1 MTAPGLG
8 GLGFFL
14 EVVVPVVNPANPGLG
29 VVQEMAQHAD
39 ASAADVAKALKV
51 QVGLVYQVKASLKG
65 GKKTTKR
72 KPAATMDTG
81 VAKVIAALN
90 LIKLC
95 GSPEQAQQ
103 ALKAAEKIA
112 KALDRS

>member
-1 MTAPGLG
+1 MTQK
-8 GLGFFL
+8 
-14 EVVVPVVNPANPGLG
+14 EKNKSESIR
-29 VVQEMAQHAD
+29 QYMAEHAD
-39 ASAADVAKALKV
+39 ASASDVAKALKV

-65 GKKTTKR
+65 QKKTAKR

-95 GSPEQAQQ
+95 GSPEQAHH
-103 ALKAAEKIA
+103 AIKAAEKVA
-112 KALDRS
+112 KALDR